1 MGAFG
6 VTGVR
11 GACVACFRMIC
22 EGFVMCSG
30 WWGCHTCS
38 VVLRRV
44 VPAAHDKVMNPW
56 PTTCAGEVVRRVMSP
71 LVCFASAVGRA
82 PHHPLESGF
91 NFPPRLR
98 PTVLRSHC
106 AHAVIV
112 TTGSRYLRAVKEVA
126 WLAAGDEDAEV
137 RVHESTNPPPSGTT
151 VDVKV

>member
-1 MGAFG
+1 
-6 VTGVR
+6 
-11 GACVACFRMIC
+11 
-22 EGFVMCSG
+22 
-30 WWGCHTCS
+30 
-38 VVLRRV
+38 
-44 VPAAHDKVMNPW
+44 
-56 PTTCAGEVVRRVMSP
+56 MSP